1 MTAFDISALG
11 SNRARPTWRRSL
23 SSPLLIPL
31 ELVVRRT
38 RSAPRARAGLTLV
51 LLHSADFESAYFNEL
66 RVASPTECP
75 GGLVPSD
82 GGHLA
87 PAHGEPDVTVTAGQ
101 RRLIGRQVAVKMLV
115 FG

>member
-1 MTAFDISALG
+1 M
-11 SNRARPTWRRSL
+11 
-23 SSPLLIPL
+23 
-31 ELVVRRT
+31 
-38 RSAPRARAGLTLV
+38 
-51 LLHSADFESAYFNEL
+51 
-66 RVASPTECP
+66 
-75 GGLVPSD
+75 PSD